1 MPTKSNN
8 TGSRGGRRPGAG
20 RKPKAVAEKA
30 ANGNPGG
37 RRLTILD
44 IPEMEGAQMP
54 KPDDILS
61 TTQKDGTKLKATEI
75 YEAVWKWLDNL
86 NATAYISPQVIE
98 QYAMCRARWLQCED
112 ILRTEEDAEL
122 ENAFY

>member
-8 TGSRGGRRPGAG
+8 TGGRGGRRPGAG

-61 TTQKDGTKLKATEI
+61 TTQKTERSSRPLK
-75 YEAVWKWLDNL
+75 YMK
-86 NATAYISPQVIE
+86 
-98 QYAMCRARWLQCED
+98 QCGNGW
-112 ILRTEEDAEL
+112 IT
-122 ENAFY
+122 